1 MTYENALRLCYAIF
15 AISIVS
21 LAIVIASFVF
31 HLQVPSALFRT
42 LMGVGYLWPG
52 AAFAIAWFRKKI
64 EQQG

>member
-1 MTYENALRLCYAIF
+1 MTYENALRLCYVIF
-15 AISIVS
+15 ALSIVS
-21 LAIVIASFVF
+21 LAIVIATFVL
-31 HLQVPSALFRT
+31 HLQVPSGQFRL